1 MEAFS
6 HFERI
11 INAVVWKQQP
21 DSTLNYLCSAPNC
34 YATCG
39 VKHSVAGVFL
49 LFPRQFSL
57 CSKCNHPH
65 LSHFHLRS
73 KWVQV
78 HEGQVSVD
86 DNMRKQWEAAKND
99 KERTD
104 ALLATSRSALDDLR
118 RSIDE
123 AMDELARLAGAYACL
138 SLSGSFSAPLE
149 KAIRLLEQRCNG
161 MEEKGVSLELLA
173 KVRESLE
180 HMRGRL
186 DLLEKVRV
194 GVRKV
199 QEGIRKAKGSQ
210 VTVPKI
216 EEAPEE
222 VQKVDASQE
231 TVPKIEEAPAVV
243 QKVDEKDEGVHDGLE
258 KGEGEAQ
265 EGLWKVWE
273 TFRVRARNL
282 KLWG

>member
-39 VKHSVAGVFL
+39 VKHSVAGIFL

-86 DNMRKQWEAAKND
+86 DNMRKQWEAAKDD

-104 ALLATSRSALDDLR
+104 ALLTTSQAALDELR

-123 AMDELARLAGAYACL
+123 AMDELARLAEAYACL

-173 KVRESLE
+173 KVRDSLE

-186 DLLEKVRV
+186 DLLKGRLDLLEKVRV
-194 GVRKV
+194 GIRNAQKGVQKV
-199 QEGIRKAKGSQ
+199 KGSQ
-210 VTVPKI
+210 ETVQKI

-222 VQKVDASQE
+222 VQKVDE
-231 TVPKIEEAPAVV
+231 KVEEVH
-243 QKVDEKDEGVHDGLE
+243 EGLA

-265 EGLWKVWE
+265 EGLWNVWE
-273 TFRVRARNL
+273 TLKGRARNL